1 MTTDENENENEERFA
16 LLERRIQREKTARM
30 SAEAILEQKSKQ
42 LYDTNCNLVKAVS
55 DLEKLTVAVEQSPII
70 VLITDVIGTVEYV
83 NNAFTKLSG
92 YSSRQ
97 VLNKDIRSL
106 GLLLDKGPIE
116 GIKQVM
122 EKKAIWRGDIQ
133 GISHAKQ
140 SYRLQLSI
148 SPILNDNDDI
158 THFLYNCEDVTKQK
172 ENEEKIYHLAHHDS
186 LTSLH
191 NRFSINGILDQ
202 AISSSARNNTMLS
215 VMFIDM
221 DRFKQ
226 INDTYGHKSGDGLL
240 QQVATRLNGICR
252 RKNDFLARIGGDE
265 FLIGFTDINDISF
278 AALTAQ
284 AIVEVLSLPYLF
296 EDQELI
302 SSPSVGIALYPND
315 GENPSQLIK
324 NADIAMYHAK
334 KSGRRRYSFFTQELN
349 KVIEE
354 NNLIEVELKLAMDSN
369 SLELYYQPQIY
380 LDDSKT
386 FGVEALLR
394 WNHPSWGFVSPEKFI
409 PIAEERGLI
418 YDLGNWV
425 IDTAFKQLQ
434 DWLPTSAVTIKM
446 AINLSAK
453 QIEDK
458 RFIDDLNAAVIK
470 YDINPSMIELEITE
484 SIAMKNPEQSIA
496 TLRELRNLGFDLSI
510 DDFGTGYSS
519 LAYLKHLPIQ
529 TLKLDRSFIDNLEE
543 DQDNAKICKASISL
557 SHDLGLRFVAEG
569 VETEGQAKYL
579 SDHACD
585 VLQGYYFSRPVPAAD
600 AFFYINQYSD
610 HNF

>member
-1 MTTDENENENEERFA
+1 
-16 LLERRIQREKTARM
+16 
-30 SAEAILEQKSKQ
+30 
-42 LYDTNCNLVKAVS
+42 
-55 DLEKLTVAVEQSPII
+55 
-70 VLITDVIGTVEYV
+70 
-83 NNAFTKLSG
+83 
-92 YSSRQ
+92 
-97 VLNKDIRSL
+97 
-106 GLLLDKGPIE
+106 
-116 GIKQVM
+116 
-122 EKKAIWRGDIQ
+122 
-133 GISHAKQ
+133 
-140 SYRLQLSI
+140 
-148 SPILNDNDDI
+148 
-158 THFLYNCEDVTKQK
+158 
-172 ENEEKIYHLAHHDS
+172 
-186 LTSLH
+186 
-191 NRFSINGILDQ
+191 
-202 AISSSARNNTMLS
+202 MLS

-284 AIVEVLSLPYLF
+284 AIVEVLSLPYFF

-434 DWLPTSAVTIKM
+434 DWLPTSSVTIKM